1 MREFDVRQLT
11 EAVSA
16 MVQDVNY
23 RYPADVKHCL
33 DSACEK
39 ETSRIGKATLEYLKL
54 NAAIADEKHI
64 PICQDTGMVVVYRM
78 SVKMCILLMVRSM
91 RQFRKVCVRAMIRA
105 I

>member
-39 ETSRIGKATLEYLKL
+39 ETSRIGKATLEYLKPVSYTHL
-54 NAAIADEKHI
+54 D
-64 PICQDTGMVVVYRM
+64 VY
-78 SVKMCILLMVRSM
+78 K
-91 RQFRKVCVRAMIRA
+91 RQSWDR
-105 I
+105 

>member
-64 PICQDTGMVVVYRM
+64 PICQDTGML
-78 SVKMCILLMVRSM
+78 SLIH
-91 RQFRKVCVRAMIRA
+91 I
-105 I
+105 

>member
-64 PICQDTGMVVVYRM
+64 PICQDTDGCRIPV
-78 SVKMCILLMVRSM
+78 CRS
-91 RQFRKVCVRAMIRA
+91 RCAFYSWFGQ
-105 I
+105 